1 MGYIFSPLFSM
12 KMESFRGHLGGS
24 VMSGKLRKSI
34 AWIATLMCLLGISK
48 ISAAQEAS
56 GGPLAD
62 ELKKEYKLTKLG
74 VDTSGI
80 TVTQPGA
87 VFVLQKSGVLGVPP
101 ANLAIGQA
109 TYRDGELHGPSAGQI
124 MFLGQAT
131 KLFPIG
137 EKVYVVK
144 IDVNP
149 KKDKVAL
156 TIMECDS
163 CNGAQQ
169 ASSYKALINFQFPKD
184 YLGGAD
190 AGQIKD
196 IISQV
201 LTPDSGSND
210 QQGQNQNQP
219 QAAPQQQAPPPQ
231 AAPSAPQT
239 IQLGQTPEQVEAALG
254 PPEKKV
260 NLGAKQIYVY
270 KDLKITFVNGKV
282 SDVQ

>member
-1 MGYIFSPLFSM
+1 MF
-12 KMESFRGHLGGS
+12 
-24 VMSGKLRKSI
+24 GKWRKSST
-34 AWIATLMCLLGISK
+34 WIAALLFLLGIST
-48 ISAAQEAS
+48 IAAAQDGS

-74 VDTSGI
+74 IDTSGI

-87 VFVLQKSGVLGVPP
+87 VFVLEKGGVLGVPT

-109 TYRDGELHGPSAGQI
+109 TYKDGELHGPSASQV

-144 IDVNP
+144 VDINP

-169 ASSYKALINFQFPKD
+169 ASSYKAQINFQFPKD
-184 YLGGAD
+184 YLAGAD
-190 AGQIKD
+190 AGQVKD
-196 IISQV
+196 VISQV
-201 LTPDSGSND
+201 LAPDSGSND
-210 QQGQNQNQP
+210 PPGQNQNQQ
-219 QAAPQQQAPPPQ
+219 QAPSQQQAPPPE
-231 AAPSAPQT
+231 AAPAATQT
-239 IQLGQTPEQVEAALG
+239 IQLGQTPDQVEAALG

-260 NLGAKQIYVY
+260 NLGAMQIYVY